1 MSKDNLT
8 FKDYIYNYVT
18 SNTLTFGNIFS
29 ERLDKIKTT
38 SSSKSI
44 IQDLS
49 IDNNFEMNI
58 FKNTYMD
65 YFRKKFDR
73 CLQI

>member
-18 SNTLTFGNIFS
+18 SNTLTFCNIFS

-38 SSSKSI
+38 SSKSI

-49 IDNNFEMNI
+49 IDNNFEMYV

>member
-18 SNTLTFGNIFS
+18 SNTLTFCNIFS

-38 SSSKSI
+38 SSKSI

-49 IDNNFEMNI
+49 IDNNFEMDV

>member
-18 SNTLTFGNIFS
+18 SNTLAFGNIFS

-38 SSSKSI
+38 SSKSI
-44 IQDLS
+44 IRDLS
-49 IDNNFEMNI
+49 INSNFEMDI

>member
-18 SNTLTFGNIFS
+18 SNTLTFCNIFS

-38 SSSKSI
+38 SSKSI

-49 IDNNFEMNI
+49 IDNNFEMYV

-73 CLQI
+73 CLQF

>member
-38 SSSKSI
+38 SSKSI

-49 IDNNFEMNI
+49 IDNNFEMYV

>member
-8 FKDYIYNYVT
+8 FKDYIFNYVT
-18 SNTLTFGNIFS
+18 NNTLNFGNVFS

-38 SSSKSI
+38 SSKSI
-44 IQDLS
+44 IRDLS
-49 IDNNFEMNI
+49 IDNNIEMDI

-73 CLQI
+73 CIEH